1 LEGNI
6 PSARTKEKKRTLDK
20 QEHNCYDGAINHN
33 RGIMRLT
40 YEGLKFRG
48 TLSEMKKFLEEKV
61 RDEELK
67 KLLEEKDKKDL
78 EYQMT
83 MMQGDNQSFSG

>member
-1 LEGNI
+1 
-6 PSARTKEKKRTLDK
+6 
-20 QEHNCYDGAINHN
+20 
-33 RGIMRLT
+33 MRLT

-83 MMQGDNQSFSG
+83 MMQGDNQ

>member
-1 LEGNI
+1 
-6 PSARTKEKKRTLDK
+6 
-20 QEHNCYDGAINHN
+20 
-33 RGIMRLT
+33 MRLT

-67 KLLEEKDKKDL
+67 KLLEEKDKEDL

>member
-1 LEGNI
+1 MKFSGN
-6 PSARTKEKKRTLDK
+6 
-20 QEHNCYDGAINHN
+20 
-33 RGIMRLT
+33 LT
-40 YEGLKFRG
+40 DL
-48 TLSEMKKFLEEKV
+48 KKFLEEKV

-67 KLLEEKDKKDL
+67 KLLEEKDKEDL

>member
-1 LEGNI
+1 
-6 PSARTKEKKRTLDK
+6 
-20 QEHNCYDGAINHN
+20 
-33 RGIMRLT
+33 MRLGINT
-40 YEGLKFRG
+40 VKFTG
-48 TLSEMKKFLEEKV
+48 NLTDLKKFLEEKV

>member
-1 LEGNI
+1 
-6 PSARTKEKKRTLDK
+6 
-20 QEHNCYDGAINHN
+20 
-33 RGIMRLT
+33 MRLT